1 MANHAI
7 KLTVVLFY
15 RNVKRLIEALEP
27 VLDDPLKLQML
38 HCISRLLP
46 PNAQLEFEQLAVEM
60 VARHM
65 DSMYILLISLPPL
78 IIQLYCSNKC
88 LLSDCKGVL

>member
-1 MANHAI
+1 MK
-7 KLTVVLFY
+7 KLIT
-15 RNVKRLIEALEP
+15 ALEP

-38 HCISRLLP
+38 HCISRLIH

-65 DSMYILLISLPPL
+65 ESKLPTK
-78 IIQLYCSNKC
+78 YE
-88 LLSDCKGVL
+88 